1 LSYGRAPKLLDRRE
15 HYAPMPEQHADV
27 LKVLIGQMAK
37 CCETNPVF
45 SKTLRV
51 LGHAELFE
59 PVGNL
64 LHRGPLRILR
74 YPLWTDR
81 TESLPRRLIP
91 APAAKLHVRSG
102 QSTDALE
109 VILAVTGGELIIS
122 RLVFTKLVLITA
134 HARKIDANRHM
145 IANKPA

>member
-1 LSYGRAPKLLDRRE
+1 
-15 HYAPMPEQHADV
+15 
-27 LKVLIGQMAK
+27 MAK

-81 TESLPRRLIP
+81 TESLPR
-91 APAAKLHVRSG
+91 APTYSSARQRG
-102 QSTDALE
+102 QFQTTVSVWKSNRGACSRIAWPSLTPKQP
-109 VILAVTGGELIIS
+109 VSQIS
-122 RLVFTKLVLITA
+122 FRRYGDL
-134 HARKIDANRHM
+134 
-145 IANKPA
+145 